1 MRFIHVEAL
10 KQKAVWH
17 EEYTLLCY
25 HTINYKQTGTSRF
38 GIYDFDFLRMNII
51 VLQDISIRM
60 MMESMTKHT
69 KKATSS

>member
-17 EEYTLLCY
+17 EEYT